1 MTSAIVLSLSRAGRE
16 WWNWR
21 WMTRWRGSRDLFGGN
36 MRVCFPKLLFN
47 SQQESTSFRRIWRT
61 SMLMP
66 FSSPSPPPL
75 QQPQSK
81 LQNQNPI
88 VVATDETMSSSGPYF
103 RRLLLV
109 IKQTA
114 YEEYSQV
121 ILVVFRCRAM
131 RVDDLLSVPLPAAS
145 VKLVNNTVSI
155 HPLALI

>member
-1 MTSAIVLSLSRAGRE
+1 
-16 WWNWR
+16 
-21 WMTRWRGSRDLFGGN
+21 
-36 MRVCFPKLLFN
+36 
-47 SQQESTSFRRIWRT
+47 
-61 SMLMP
+61 MLMP

-145 VKLVNNTVSI
+145 VKLVNITVSI